1 MSDQE
6 VVLSDDVQA
15 QISKLDG
22 LGDLLQKY
30 MRPAM
35 QQSVSLLAGAVE
47 PNIPTLTGYAR
58 ETFGT
63 HVLNGSGLN
72 MTGYVGWKGSPT
84 AWWMNIVESGARPHP
99 LVPGFTSRRGPG
111 KAGWAG
117 MQKLG
122 VTPLGEHV
130 KIGNTWVTM
139 HTHPGFAGR
148 FLLSNALDENQDA
161 VDSIFS
167 QAADDMLG
175 EVSIND

>member
-22 LGDLLQKY
+22 IGDLLQKY

-130 KIGNTWVTM
+130 KIGDTVGNDA
-139 HTHPGFAGR
+139 HTPGLRRKISTCRTRWTRTRTQWRASSAR
-148 FLLSNALDENQDA
+148 LQTTCWEK
-161 VDSIFS
+161 
-167 QAADDMLG
+167 
-175 EVSIND
+175 